1 MLSST
6 CQRAL
11 SVVDLIVGGIWPRL
25 SCPTIMVSKL
35 NYSKWD
41 NLELSDDSD
50 IEVHPNVDKRSF
62 IRWKQ
67 RDIHEK
73 REMRKIQRS
82 HYEAEHRTNVAVAP
96 ILEELCKATEKEGS
110 KFYSREVSRLS
121 AGRQERGNK
130 DGPDGPTLDD
140 IVLSLLLQINEE
152 EDVAKARETPQLDQA
167 LATALKTHIYTL
179 ATRTKELETLVKEI
193 DDEYRT

>member
-1 MLSST
+1 MLSGT

-96 ILEELCKATEKEGS
+96 ILEELC
-110 KFYSREVSRLS
+110 
-121 AGRQERGNK
+121 
-130 DGPDGPTLDD
+130 
-140 IVLSLLLQINEE
+140 
-152 EDVAKARETPQLDQA
+152 
-167 LATALKTHIYTL
+167 
-179 ATRTKELETLVKEI
+179 
-193 DDEYRT
+193 

>member
-11 SVVDLIVGGIWPRL
+11 SVVDLIVGGFWPRL

-152 EDVAKARETPQLDQA
+152 EDIAKARETPQLDQA
-167 LATALKTHIYTL
+167 LANALKTHIYL
-179 ATRTKELETLVKEI
+179 SLI
-193 DDEYRT
+193 HI